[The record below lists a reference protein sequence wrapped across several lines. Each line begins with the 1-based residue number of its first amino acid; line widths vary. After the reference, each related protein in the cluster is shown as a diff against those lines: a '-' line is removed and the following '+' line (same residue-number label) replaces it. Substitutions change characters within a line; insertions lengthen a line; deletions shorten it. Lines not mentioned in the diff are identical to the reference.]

1 MLFLLY
7 TYIQLGQRSEYCI
20 QVYNSVY
27 NTVYSAVCSTKNLK
41 QSCIQ
46 CCNFFTVLYTVQYTV
61 LHIVL
66 YNNFAYSI
74 YYPRP
79 VMGLCHIRLVPFPK
93 KRKVWNDKI
102 DFQSIN
108 KSMNI
113 D

>member
-41 QSCIQ
+41 QYCIQ

-66 YNNFAYSI
+66 YTILHIVFIIPVRLWASAIFAWY
-74 YYPRP
+74 
-79 VMGLCHIRLVPFPK
+79 L
-93 KRKVWNDKI
+93 
-102 DFQSIN
+102 FQKN
-108 KSMNI
+108 ERCGMTKSTSSR
-113 D
+113 